1 MTTQIRLSRPSRFS
15 AFKAIILC
23 LLAGAA
29 CISFIGC
36 GGDTESSTSPI
47 GEITSSSSDEVIES
61 SDGYAFLLTSSSEQ
75 GSSSSITP
83 NESSSSVQSSSSEVA
98 AVSSSSD
105 VVAESSSSDKAESS
119 SSEKSSSSMAESSSS
134 VECSSSEVPSS
145 SSVIESSSSVV
156 ESSSS
161 DGIFDSSSSES
172 IVSSSSVMESSSSD
186 MIVGKCKTSTEDKC
200 VYGELYDERDGKT
213 YKTVF
218 MGTQEWMAEYLNYA
232 DSIAAPNLQENTWCY
247 NNDDSNCDKYGRL
260 YSWYAAMDIPKESC
274 STNTTS
280 CPIYHNHRGI
290 CPNGWHLPDTADFAE
305 LLKYVKKYSPT
316 KYGYDLVATS
326 ETNGSDAFG
335 YSILYGGYFY
345 SIIKNP
351 IFNGIGAFANL
362 WTSTLVTNSNIPEE
376 IRAYMMKFQGQD
388 VYHTASHVKIGESV
402 RCIKD
407 N

>member
-1 MTTQIRLSRPSRFS
+1 MKRF
-15 AFKAIILC
+15 INLICCITITC
-23 LLAGAA
+23 LLLS
-29 CISFIGC
+29 CSD
-36 GGDTESSTSPI
+36 DTSSERNPLSMI
-47 GEITSSSSDEVIES
+47 EQFSSENVFLSSSSDEN
-61 SDGYAFLLTSSSEQ
+61 DD
-75 GSSSSITP
+75 
-83 NESSSSVQSSSSEVA
+83 SSSSESIVL
-98 AVSSSSD
+98 
-105 VVAESSSSDKAESS
+105 
-119 SSEKSSSSMAESSSS
+119 
-134 VECSSSEVPSS
+134 S
-145 SSVIESSSSVV
+145 SSVIESSSSIKQHV

-161 DGIFDSSSSES
+161 DGIVDSSSSES
-172 IVSSSSVMESSSSD
+172 IVSSSSVMEFSSSD

-274 STNTTS
+274 STNITS

-362 WTSTLVTNSNIPEE
+362 WTSTLVTDSNIPEE

-388 VYHTASHVKIGESV
+388 VYNTASRVKIGKSV